1 MSMTE
6 NLEDGPDING
16 IGELP
21 EWAEEH
27 FISVQPTL
35 AFTHAPMHLIPLRY
49 VGVVGSAQGLLVI
62 GSGNTERDGK
72 RWLHLSMSRRSRL
85 PTYDDLCLVKDT
97 FIGRD
102 RLAVQVFART
112 ADHVNHAKFCL
123 HLWSCLDGDPVP
135 DFRHL
140 GMI

>member
-1 MSMTE
+1 MIE
-6 NLEDGPDING
+6 QHVVDGPDING
-16 IGELP
+16 IGVLP
-21 EWAEEH
+21 EWAEQH
-27 FISVQPTL
+27 FADLPLL
-35 AFTHAPMHLIPLRY
+35 AFAYAPMELVPLRY

-62 GSGNTERDGK
+62 CSGNVERDGK
-72 RWLHLSMSRRSRL
+72 RWLHVSMSRRSRL
-85 PTYDDLCLVKDT
+85 PSYEDMCLVKDT
-97 FIGRD
+97 FVGRE

-112 ADHVNHAKFCL
+112 ADHVNHMPYCL